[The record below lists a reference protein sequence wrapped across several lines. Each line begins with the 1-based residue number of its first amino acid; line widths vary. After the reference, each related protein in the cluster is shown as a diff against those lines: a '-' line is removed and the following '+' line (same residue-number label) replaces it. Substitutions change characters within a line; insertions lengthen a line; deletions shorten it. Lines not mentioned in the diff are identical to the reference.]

1 MARRFTI
8 TLGGD
13 MNYDTQEHEVADYYF
28 QAHLERMSDPTEPDD
43 GLFLLVDG
51 TQVEEPVAFASV
63 NGAVAYAEEI
73 WGQPDEPAFCQNH
86 WSVYKLKKV
95 L

>member
-1 MARRFTI
+1 
-8 TLGGD
+8 
-13 MNYDTQEHEVADYYF
+13 MNYDTQEHEVAEYYF
-28 QAHLERMSDPTEPDD
+28 QCHLERMSDPTEPAD
-43 GLFLLVDG
+43 GLFLLVDFE
-51 TQVEEPVAFASV
+51 QVEEPVAFASV

-73 WGQPDEPAFCQNH
+73 WGCGNDPAH